1 MVEFHLDMFANI
13 FGIGARDDSYN
24 PVSPNYPSA
33 SLCVVAIARM
43 IEEDDPSRVNHHS
56 EPYLYMTIG
65 RSVFYEIN
73 ADVLLDA
80 ETLCTLDTEYDS
92 VLYECRNY
100 ARDPDN
106 WRFVDFN
113 WRQSSVAVEL
123 EYEAWINR
131 SRPGR

>member
-1 MVEFHLDMFANI
+1 VVVVKPDMFANI

-43 IEEDDPSRVNHHS
+43 IEEDDSSSVNH
-56 EPYLYMTIG
+56 YLYMTIG

-80 ETLCTLDTEYDS
+80 KTLCTLDTEYDS
-92 VLYECRNY
+92 VLHECRNY
-100 ARDPDN
+100 AYDLDN